1 MISTRTGRQKLFD
14 GFVICFLAAACA
26 ATIALNTGLCISPGK
41 VLPVSISMRS
51 GDMSENII
59 LGIKNA
65 ERDVAAIRA
74 GMSPAEAWTTISDRN
89 MDLFFLIALILPGN
103 LTSAILTIGYFL
115 RFGAAAALMYWFC
128 CRHAGLRR
136 LYSFLLGMMYALSAQ
151 VVLTAQFA
159 PVMNMVLLLPAALSS
174 FDSYLRERTWKSF
187 ALSCIACAL
196 TAVSGVYGCL
206 SGLPFLAVSGLVLSV
221 GLYSRKRKVLSSWF
235 KIMGAVIAGT
245 AMASFSVIPRFFVMI
260 PKFNVV
266 EAAQTAEVR
275 YKLFDLL
282 RHTYV
287 AQSGGI
293 DMDSVPVFYIGIL
306 TLEALVLFWANFKI
320 PVRVKVTAAVILSVW
335 YISCAS
341 SFVSEAV
348 SIFGENSTLSA
359 SRLICLEVFLFFYA
373 AIALRNI
380 KGVTS
385 GALYAAF
392 LVPMAFLVFSGNY
405 YSDIQFSTTINLG
418 TGVVML
424 ICGLVIR
431 RLTLK
436 PAGTT
441 VKIFV
446 AGIGALAVALNAA
459 FIMFN
464 NTLNL
469 SDPGADMTPYV
480 SDEEDEEDEDYYEP
494 EDEAGFSVFASHP
507 GFLLLSED
515 ISSYRP
521 ESFTDAFNHMSEKA
535 LAGKCFEEYSLI
547 PVYSDQ
553 AEHTKNDLYSVGTG
567 FSSITFKLTCGK
579 ADRLFVYS
587 GFDGEITLRNTRED
601 FEEERDFSG
610 PFLTELDASEG
621 EHELA
626 VFFGLDE
633 QSENRLAVMRLNRSA
648 KENLERSTHAISNN
662 EFSFRLKELPD
673 ADYGMKSFITSV
685 PYSPSVRIT
694 LNGKDIRTF
703 EYMGLTG
710 GVFEASENVAEYKV
724 QISMIVPGL
733 SGGITVSVA
742 VCLAIIAIPLIY
754 KYTYKNNKKG
764 KGSEGDELTGLPDG
778 NVEQEDS

>member
-1 MISTRTGRQKLFD
+1 MISTRTGRQKLID

-41 VLPVSISMRS
+41 ILPVSVSMRS

-65 ERDVAAIRA
+65 EKDVAAIRS
-74 GMSPAEAWTTISDRN
+74 GMNPAEAWTLISDKN
-89 MDLFFLIALILPGN
+89 MDLFFFIALLLPAR
-103 LTSAILTIGYFL
+103 LTSAILSIGYFL
-115 RFGAAAALMYWFC
+115 RFGAAASLMYWFC

-151 VVLTAQFA
+151 VILTAQFA
-159 PVMNMVLLLPAALSS
+159 PVMNMVLLMPAALSS
-174 FDSYLRERTWKSF
+174 FDSYLRERTWRSF
-187 ALSCIACAL
+187 ALSCLACAL
-196 TAVSGVYGCL
+196 IAASGVYGCL
-206 SGLPFLAVSGLVLSV
+206 SGIPFLAVSGLVLSV
-221 GLYSRKRKVLSSWF
+221 GLYSSKRKILSSWF
-235 KIMGAVIAGT
+235 KVMGAVITGT
-245 AMASFSVIPRFFVMI
+245 AMASFTVIPRFIVMT
-260 PKFNVV
+260 PKFDVV
-266 EAAQTAEVR
+266 SAYQTAEMR
-275 YKLFDLL
+275 YKLYDLF

-287 AQSGGI
+287 AQSGGLE
-293 DMDSVPVFYIGIL
+293 MESVPVFYFGIL
-306 TLEALVLFWANFKI
+306 TLEALVLFWANLKI

-348 SIFGENSTLSA
+348 SIFGEISTLSA

-380 KGVTS
+380 KGATS
-385 GALYAAF
+385 RALYAAF
-392 LVPMAFLVFSGNY
+392 LVPMAFLVFSGNF
-405 YSDIQFSTTINLG
+405 YSDVFFSTTINLC
-418 TGVVML
+418 TAAVML
-424 ICGLVIR
+424 ICGLLIR

-436 PAGTT
+436 PAGT
-441 VKIFV
+441 KIKACV
-446 AGIGALAVALNAA
+446 AGIGALAVTLNAA

-469 SDPGADMTPYV
+469 TDIGADMTPIV
-480 SDEEDEEDEDYYEP
+480 SDEEDEDYYEP
-494 EDEAGFSVFASHP
+494 EDEDGFSVFASQP

-515 ISSYRP
+515 ISSYKAD
-521 ESFTDAFNHMSEKA
+521 SFTEAFNYMSEKA
-535 LAGKCFEEYSLI
+535 LAGKCFEEYTLT

-587 GFDGEITLRNTRED
+587 GFNGEITLRNTRED

-610 PFLTELDASEG
+610 PFLAELDASQG

-633 QSENRLAVMRLNRSA
+633 QSESRLAVMRVNRSA
-648 KENLERSTHAISNN
+648 KDILERSTHAISNN

-673 ADYGMKSFITSV
+673 AVYGTKSFITSV

-694 LNGKDIRTF
+694 VNGRDVKTF

-724 QISMIVPGL
+724 LISKIVPGL

-754 KYTYKNNKKG
+754 KYTYKNNKRG
-764 KGSEGDELTGLPDG
+764 KGSEGEDLAELPDG
-778 NVEQEDS
+778 NVEQEDC